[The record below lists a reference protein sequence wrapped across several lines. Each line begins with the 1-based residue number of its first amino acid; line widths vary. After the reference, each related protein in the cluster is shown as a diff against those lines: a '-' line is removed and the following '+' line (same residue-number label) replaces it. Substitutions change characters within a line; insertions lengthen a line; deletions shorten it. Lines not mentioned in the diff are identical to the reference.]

1 MKKIF
6 VLASILVLMLT
17 FALPAFGML
26 HSMRIASIGL
36 AIKSEAG
43 DMAALEGALEQF
55 AALHPSATVGAL
67 DIVYHSVSGS
77 YDVFIMYDE

>member
-1 MKKIF
+1 MKKI
-6 VLASILVLMLT
+6 LVLVLVFMFT
-17 FALPAFGML
+17 FALPAFGVL
-26 HSMRIASIGL
+26 HSVRIAGVGF

-55 AALHPSATVGAL
+55 AALHPSAAVGAL
-67 DIVYHSVSGS
+67 DIVYHPVSGS